1 MRTEIKATEKNSI
14 IHEPNTKEI
23 NIKYVIR
30 RTFNFSYM
38 TGDSLVLFKF
48 RFFKLVS
55 MTNEDKPASVTGVS
69 QRFRDSNI
77 GRCSASICKPLSP
90 NYKGKK
96 ELENLL
102 IDRKRVYGFK
112 SFTH

>member
-1 MRTEIKATEKNSI
+1 MIFSNPI

-90 NYKGKK
+90 NYIGKK
-96 ELENLL
+96 S
-102 IDRKRVYGFK
+102 YGFK
-112 SFTH
+112 SSTHYIHVFEFGNES